1 MKTFLFRIDLAVL
14 ACVLSLTLVVPA
26 SLAQPGYAMQ
36 NEIAYYGDDA
46 PDEYAAEHCRLD
58 VYHPENAEGFTTV
71 VWLHAGGLRVGNRY
85 IPGELRGKG
94 FAIVPVDY
102 RLSPRAKSPAFIED
116 AAAAV
121 AWTIENIADYGG
133 DPDRVIVA
141 GASAG
146 AYLALLVGLDPSWL
160 ETHGIDADRLLG
172 IGALAGHTVVHE
184 RIRWERGIKR
194 TVPTVDELAPLFHV
208 RADAPP
214 ILLVTGDRELE
225 LLGRWEENALLAR
238 MLKIEG
244 HDDVELYELEGFDHA
259 GVEKP
264 AHGLLLRWIGG
275 VSGE

>member
-1 MKTFLFRIDLAVL
+1 MQGLFIV
-14 ACVLSLTLVVPA
+14 VLSVLLVA
-26 SLAQPGYAMQ
+26 SADAQPGY
-36 NEIAYYGDDA
+36 ETVRGIAYYGDDA
-46 PDEYAAEHCRLD
+46 PDDYAAERCFLD
-58 VYHPENAEGFTTV
+58 VYRPTDAEGFVTV

-85 IPGELRGKG
+85 IPGELRGLG

-102 RLSPRAKSPAFIED
+102 RLSPRAKAPAYIED

-121 AWTIENIADYGG
+121 AWTVETIADYGG

-146 AYLALLVGLDPSWL
+146 AYLALMLGLDASWL
-160 ETHGIDADRLLG
+160 GSHGIDADRLLG
-172 IGALAGHTVVHE
+172 IGALAGHAVVHE

-194 TVPTVDELAPLFHV
+194 TVPVVDELAPLFHI

-244 HDDVELYELEGFDHA
+244 HADVELFELEGFDHA

-264 AHGLLLRWIGG
+264 AHGLLHRWITRLSGG
-275 VSGE
+275 